1 MKIMMFLIKYQNGY
15 SCHNLLAQNQK
26 LSLLKLVKTLSS
38 EISELLTQRK
48 LIRIEE
54 ERLAHL
60 SSPSSI

>member
-1 MKIMMFLIKYQNGY
+1 MFLIKYQNGY
-15 SCHNLLAQNQK
+15 FGHNLLAQNQK